1 MMARSYDFGECRG
14 GKFQMTRVAL
24 VIAVGE
30 LGRDLSQ
37 VAHTDWLTA
46 KCTERLWARR
56 PAIHQDKFHLPP
68 PSTEFLQDHGSRRS
82 HGQAQIHR

>member
-30 LGRDLSQ
+30 LGRDLELSP
-37 VAHTDWLTA
+37 TLGDG
-46 KCTERLWARR
+46 R
-56 PAIHQDKFHLPP
+56 
-68 PSTEFLQDHGSRRS
+68 
-82 HGQAQIHR
+82 GQAAAA